1 MEEQIDEAGRGLE
14 DRSRCFML
22 IPLSV
27 SEGDQKRRCC
37 GASEDEGWFYPVNHA
52 DGAPQYAQLEV
63 K

>member
-1 MEEQIDEAGRGLE
+1 MKQGKDKRIGVT
-14 DRSRCFML
+14 
-22 IPLSV
+22 PLSV

-37 GASEDEGWFYPVNHA
+37 GASEDEGWFYPANHA